1 MPSLGFAVDLHL
13 ASGTLVAGIDLHRF
27 FCSPVLSETVLVLS
41 ETVLVIVIESGP

>member
-27 FCSPVLSETVLVLS
+27 FCSPVLSETVLV
-41 ETVLVIVIESGP
+41 IVIESGP